1 MPGYTSVSGTTATEG
16 THNDSIET
24 VLELFQIDYLAEADT
39 PLCRSFRSRL
49 SI

>member
-24 VLELFQIDYLAEADT
+24 VLELFSDWTI
-39 PLCRSFRSRL
+39 
-49 SI
+49 